1 MKWIKDKTG
10 RFPERLYFENGEI
23 DSECESIIRNFFS
36 KELRKPFCP
45 PFTTEQ
51 LEVLINTEVEVLDLY
66 ADLSEEGEDVE
77 GLTEFAPNKKPSIKI
92 SSLLS
97 SAEMIY
103 KNRLK
108 STMAHELFHAKF
120 HNLLWALKWSQ
131 EDFFGSNVKKIK
143 CHRKQ
148 ILSAGHTDWVE
159 WQAAYGS
166 GAFTMPKSFLFD
178 AVKDFR
184 KIKGVNVGA
193 PIDYYSET
201 GSEIVKHISNI
212 FEVSEEA
219 AKVRLLQMGCIH
231 EAPTKNLILTY

>member
-23 DSECESIIRNFFS
+23 DSECELIIRNFFS
-36 KELRKPFCP
+36 KELGISFTP
-45 PFTTEQ
+45 PFTIEQ
-51 LEVLINTEVEVLDLY
+51 LEILINTEIGNLDLY
-66 ADLSEEGEDVE
+66 ADLSKEGDDVE
-77 GLTEFAPNKKPSIKI
+77 GLTEFAPGKKPFIKI

-97 SAEMIY
+97 SSETY

-131 EDFFGSNVKKIK
+131 EDLFGKTTTEKIK

-148 ILSAGHTDWVE
+148 IVGAGQTDWIE

-166 GAFTMPKSFLFD
+166 GAFTMPKSFLLQS
-178 AVKDFR
+178 VKDFR
-184 KIKGVNVGA
+184 KTKNMGEV
-193 PIDYYSET
+193 PIECYCET
-201 GSEIVKHISNI
+201 GHKMITHISTI
-212 FEVSEEA
+212 FQISDEA
-219 AKVRLLQMGCIH
+219 AKIRLLQLGFIY
-231 EAPTKNLILTY
+231 EKPATNLIISY

>member
-23 DSECESIIRNFFS
+23 DSACESIIRSFFS

-45 PFTTEQ
+45 PFTTDH
-51 LEVLINTEVEVLDLY
+51 LEVLINTEVGNLDLY
-66 ADLSEEGEDVE
+66 ADLSKEGEDVE
-77 GLTEFAPNKKPSIKI
+77 GLTEFAPGKKPFIKI

-97 SAEMIY
+97 SSEIY

-108 STMAHELFHAKF
+108 STIAHELFHAKF

-131 EDFFGSNVKKIK
+131 DDFFGSSVNKIK

-148 ILSAGHTDWVE
+148 ILGTGQTDWVE

-166 GAFTMPKSFLFD
+166 GAFTMPKSFLLE

-184 KIKGVNVGA
+184 RLKGVSVA
-193 PIDYYSET
+193 ASIDYHSET
-201 GSEIVKHISNI
+201 GSEIIKHISNV

-219 AKVRLLQMGCIH
+219 AKVRLLQMGFIH
-231 EAPTKNLILTY
+231 EVTAKNLILSY

>member
-10 RFPERLYFENGEI
+10 RFPERLYFEHGEI

-45 PFTTEQ
+45 PFTIEQ

-77 GLTEFAPNKKPSIKI
+77 GLTEFTPNKKPSIKI

-97 SAEMIY
+97 SAEIY

-131 EDFFGSNVKKIK
+131 DDFFGSSVNKIK
-143 CHRKQ
+143 CHRKH
-148 ILSAGHTDWVE
+148 ILGAGQTDWIE

-166 GAFTMPKSFLFD
+166 GAFTMPKSFLLE
-178 AVKDFR
+178 AVKDF
-184 KIKGVNVGA
+184 KKLKGVSVSA
-193 PIDYYSET
+193 PIDYH
-201 GSEIVKHISNI
+201 GEIGIEIIKHISNV

-219 AKVRLLQMGCIH
+219 AKVRLFQMGFVH
-231 EAPTKNLILTY
+231 EVPAKNLMLSY